1 MDGLKEYHEQRAL
14 FVRLDDL
21 LSQSG
26 LEGEFFTLRMAH
38 RKIDLSVRSAAE
50 VQSLS
55 RSCTL
60 ALRSNLARL
69 ITGLNHRNFCI
80 RLADSSLL
88 QWFLQVGRVDGVST
102 FAKSTSDRF
111 AHFIDADSLQK
122 LNVKLIEMLQQGAQC
137 DFGLENA
144 VRFDAVFFDSTCLKA
159 PVHHPVD
166 WVLLRDATRTLMKA
180 VDRIRKKGLLVR
192 MPKAPLLFLSEM
204 NTLCMAMSAKHRT
217 SEGKKHRKK
226 VLRQMKALL
235 HRIKQHAQRH
245 LNRLKE
251 LGENT
256 DLSPGQIQRIITD
269 MENVIEQVPWSCRV
283 ASSVVSLCSG
293 LNPKI
298 VEASHH
304 AGEPSAHTLNSGASL
319 LRDVA
324 PRRLSVA
331 RLTQVKTVSMD
342 TGAMISKREA
352 RFTRRFLT
360 FRVSRCC
367 WSARCS
373 MRTSGVTAVPGA
385 TSRQL
390 LCEPA
395 HPA

>member
-1 MDGLKEYHEQRAL
+1 MPTISFQPDLRPELPLVDGPKEYHEQRAL

-144 VRFDAVFFDSTCLKA
+144 VRFDAVFFDSTS
-159 PVHHPVD
+159 VHHPVD
-166 WVLLRDATRTLMKA
+166 WVLLPVSQT
-180 VDRIRKKGLLVR
+180 V
-192 MPKAPLLFLSEM
+192 LSYGDV
-204 NTLCMAMSAKHRT
+204 THT
-217 SEGKKHRKK
+217 SF
-226 VLRQMKALL
+226 
-235 HRIKQHAQRH
+235 
-245 LNRLKE
+245 
-251 LGENT
+251 
-256 DLSPGQIQRIITD
+256 SP
-269 MENVIEQVPWSCRV
+269 IE
-283 ASSVVSLCSG
+283 
-293 LNPKI
+293 
-298 VEASHH
+298 
-304 AGEPSAHTLNSGASL
+304 
-319 LRDVA
+319 
-324 PRRLSVA
+324 
-331 RLTQVKTVSMD
+331 
-342 TGAMISKREA
+342 
-352 RFTRRFLT
+352 
-360 FRVSRCC
+360 
-367 WSARCS
+367 
-373 MRTSGVTAVPGA
+373 
-385 TSRQL
+385 
-390 LCEPA
+390 
-395 HPA
+395 